1 MDIAAVKKII
11 EAEFELVR
19 QQRLRYLEQVQLADV
34 RLAQLQGKMELL
46 VELEKE
52 QNEGGDPNAAGRSE
66 GT

>member
-1 MDIAAVKKII
+1 MDITTMKKMI

-19 QQRLRYLEQVQLADV
+19 QQRLKYLEQVQLADV

-46 VELEKE
+46 IELEKE
-52 QNEGGDPNAAGRSE
+52 QNGGGDPNAAGRSE